1 MPLPSCLRRVT
12 RTHKLLAGGLF
23 ARLRPLFSRVFPF
36 WRNDVA
42 KSMSSTHSG
51 SVVRE
56 GGMFSPEVDPSQAL
70 PHYRIFVKDLV
81 LSGLIGIHPHE
92 QDQPQRIRFN
102 VDLLVEDNCDAAGD
116 DIANVVSYENIIS
129 GIKTLLAR
137 GHVGL
142 VETLAEEIAN
152 MCLDDERI
160 MVVRARVEKLDVF
173 DEAASVG
180 VEIERR
186 GRNFKG

>member
-1 MPLPSCLRRVT
+1 M
-12 RTHKLLAGGLF
+12 
-23 ARLRPLFSRVFPF
+23 
-36 WRNDVA
+36 A
-42 KSMSSTHSG
+42 KSTPSTHSG
-51 SVVRE
+51 SVARE
-56 GGMFSPEVDPSQAL
+56 GGAFSPEVEPSQAL

-81 LSGLIGIHPHE
+81 LSGLIGIHSHE

-102 VDLLVEDNCDAAGD
+102 IDLLVEDNCDAAGD
-116 DIANVVSYENIIS
+116 DIANVVSYENIVS

-173 DEAASVG
+173 DEVESVG
-180 VEIERR
+180 VEIERH